1 MISYR
6 LVGFRRDFCI
16 SKRIFFAN
24 ALLGALLTLIYSV
37 DYSSLYHQVTI
48 DLYASARSCYL
59 FQSWPIYALLTFR
72 VPSSAVLRC
81 IIKYTAAHWAVKTE
95 NVDLLKILVAS
106 GLDPNCK
113 SHNGGTL
120 LHLGMARDLI
130 FVLSYGISRKPR
142 KLSNPVISKSSI
154 TS

>member
-72 VPSSAVLRC
+72 SLLILNEKLYLNFRLIVLTL
-81 IIKYTAAHWAVKTE
+81 I
-95 NVDLLKILVAS
+95 LLRFVF
-106 GLDPNCK
+106 DNHCK
-113 SHNGGTL
+113 
-120 LHLGMARDLI
+120 
-130 FVLSYGISRKPR
+130 
-142 KLSNPVISKSSI
+142 
-154 TS
+154 